1 MEMVGNVPVA
11 SVTSLSSLAV
21 RYKVRRLSGEHCSSW
36 LMNYGD
42 ARYGSEELVVCMPPA
57 RLCNLFVSTSCVSL
71 KLYFVLKLL
80 MNAYKW
86 SFNHKRN
93 CEISSEGLTKVN
105 IPLTLFS
112 ASSGSG
118 SSYARAESSHAA
130 RRTTSPSLFFLP
142 TDSRKLGLVT
152 GWGWE
157 LNGRS
162 NPVPDVQQSK
172 RAF

>member
-1 MEMVGNVPVA
+1 
-11 SVTSLSSLAV
+11 
-21 RYKVRRLSGEHCSSW
+21 
-36 LMNYGD
+36 MNYGN

-57 RLCNLFVSTSCVSL
+57 RLCHLFVSTVCVSL
-71 KLYFVLKLL
+71 KLYFILKLL
-80 MNAYKW
+80 MNAYKR

-93 CEISSEGLTKVN
+93 CKISSKGLTKVN

-118 SSYARAESSHAA
+118 SSYARAEPSHAA

>member
-1 MEMVGNVPVA
+1 
-11 SVTSLSSLAV
+11 
-21 RYKVRRLSGEHCSSW
+21 
-36 LMNYGD
+36 
-42 ARYGSEELVVCMPPA
+42 MPPA
-57 RLCNLFVSTSCVSL
+57 RLCNLFVSILCVSL
-71 KLYFVLKLL
+71 NLHFVLKLL

-86 SFNHKRN
+86 LFKHKRN
-93 CEISSEGLTKVN
+93 CEISSKGPTKVN

-112 ASSGSG
+112 ASSGSR

-172 RAF
+172 RAFPNISRRRYR